1 MSRES
6 QYTRFEDQI
15 LGQVGFWGRPASCAS
30 LQNTH
35 ILVGVDYL
43 SMGCK
48 DNNLYYDCAD
58 DEEGDDDNDN
68 DDDIQGVNRARG
80 ALAD

>member
-1 MSRES
+1 
-6 QYTRFEDQI
+6 
-15 LGQVGFWGRPASCAS
+15 
-30 LQNTH
+30 
-35 ILVGVDYL
+35 
-43 SMGCK
+43 MGCK

-58 DEEGDDDNDN
+58 DEESDDDDGD

>member
-1 MSRES
+1 
-6 QYTRFEDQI
+6 
-15 LGQVGFWGRPASCAS
+15 
-30 LQNTH
+30 
-35 ILVGVDYL
+35 
-43 SMGCK
+43 MGCK